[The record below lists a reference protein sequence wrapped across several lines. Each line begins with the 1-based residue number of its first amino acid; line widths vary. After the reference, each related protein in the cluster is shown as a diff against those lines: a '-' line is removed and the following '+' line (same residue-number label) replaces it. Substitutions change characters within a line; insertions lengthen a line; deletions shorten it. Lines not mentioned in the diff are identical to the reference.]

1 MTDPAETRVL
11 LGAATSRGPSR
22 PRNADAHA
30 QHTFRGTFA
39 AAVVDGTGSTPEVA
53 DFARVA
59 ADVAARTA
67 ARQTPVLGVVVAS
80 IPYADFEADH
90 LQPNGAIVVASVRAG
105 GYWRIAHAG
114 DSSAYGL
121 KDDGT
126 LHRFTT
132 PHTLGEELR
141 QQGVPD
147 AEAAAHDHKLRH
159 NVGRVPLYGVEGFEA
174 VARLLVLASDGLKV
188 PHEVFR
194 GLLLDH
200 GHDPQRCAEELLA
213 AARPSVQPHHVRP
226 SRAGGARAEFEQVAR
241 ALGAAGADVE
251 AAFHGADL
259 GPVLERDAV
268 ARHAHAL
275 PFAVLLHD
283 GEQARRFFA
292 CHFPHQGGEFLLGHV
307 SPFAPPVPA
316 VVIPARRRYRDC
328 PQRLPTS
335 DVECKKR
342 KELLCVRRAALRE
355 DRTPWP

>member
-213 AARPSVQPHHVRP
+213 AARAHGSRDDVTVLVIPHPDRPATAHLTDERNDHVERRP
-226 SRAGGARAEFEQVAR
+226 EEPAGPAEP
-241 ALGAAGADVE
+241 AAGREPDADFSQGAVE
-251 AAFHGADL
+251 
-259 GPVLERDAV
+259 VV
-268 ARHAHAL
+268 A
-275 PFAVLLHD
+275 
-283 GEQARRFFA
+283 
-292 CHFPHQGGEFLLGHV
+292 
-307 SPFAPPVPA
+307 
-316 VVIPARRRYRDC
+316 
-328 PQRLPTS
+328 
-335 DVECKKR
+335 
-342 KELLCVRRAALRE
+342 
-355 DRTPWP
+355 